1 MVGSECPQH
10 RSEGRAGVGE
20 SLCLAARHTSPP
32 APSSPQTQE
41 KEKRLRRSK
50 VMEPMGIR

>member
-20 SLCLAARHTSPP
+20 SLCPAGHHTSP
-32 APSSPQTQE
+32 QIQE
-41 KEKRLRRSK
+41 KENWLRRSK